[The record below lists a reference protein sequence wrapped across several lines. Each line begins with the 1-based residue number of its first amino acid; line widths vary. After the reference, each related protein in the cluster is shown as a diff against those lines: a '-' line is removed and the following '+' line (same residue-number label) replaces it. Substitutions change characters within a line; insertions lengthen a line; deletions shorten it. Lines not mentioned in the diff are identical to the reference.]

1 MSRLGQEP
9 PKMPEELVDDGKTLF
24 EVSTTETCP
33 SLRSSLTVLR
43 GYKFRRCVLH
53 PSREYRVVRKLAH
66 ADYRTKRL
74 KNGTTK

>member
-24 EVSTTETCP
+24 EVRSTETCP
-33 SLRSSLTVLR
+33 SLRSSLTLLR
-43 GYKFRRCVLH
+43 DYRFRRCVLL
-53 PSREYRVVRKLAH
+53 PCREYALVGELAH
-66 ADYRTKRL
+66 TDYRTKRL